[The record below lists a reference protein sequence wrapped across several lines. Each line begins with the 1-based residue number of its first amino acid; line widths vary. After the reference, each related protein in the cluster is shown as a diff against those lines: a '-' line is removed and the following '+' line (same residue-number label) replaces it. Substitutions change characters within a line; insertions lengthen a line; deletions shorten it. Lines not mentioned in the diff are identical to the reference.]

1 MISFTYLNDEDEE
14 SIDLAFNKKKA
25 DARKEWLNAFNED
38 DNVDHTQKNLRY
50 KDFVHKELINFSI
63 SDNARSIPNICD
75 GLKTG

>member
-1 MISFTYLNDEDEE
+1 MNKEDDD

-25 DARKEWLNAFNED
+25 DARKEWLNAFDSEENI
-38 DNVDHTQKNLRY
+38 DHTIKELRY